1 MWIDVLIVNIV
12 AHILFPYLRKT
23 KKVSKKKEKCLIS
36 EQEKFFAY
44 KIAYLEESLKK
55 NKQLVL
61 LIKKM
66 SFCLYFQS
74 KILHYMRHMVVITI
88 YAQFLFKFVSNA
100 LDKNV
105 TTKFAWR
112 TDVIPLVPVAT
123 KHHLSSIDILLI
135 KCLIAETLKQNLIEF
150 FQHEFV
156 NIEKSH
162 AERLIGKKFVN
173 ISWKLFSLFLFLL
186 EFFLLPHFHYSIKNI
201 MVEFLISSC

>member
-12 AHILFPYLRKT
+12 PHILFPYLRKT
-23 KKVSKKKEKCLIS
+23 KKVSRKKEKCLIS

-55 NKQLVL
+55 KKQLVL
-61 LIKKM
+61 LIKKNV
-66 SFCLYFQS
+66 
-74 KILHYMRHMVVITI
+74 IL
-88 YAQFLFKFVSNA
+88 FVFSIQDIA
-100 LDKNV
+100 LHA
-105 TTKFAWR
+105 TY
-112 TDVIPLVPVAT
+112 DVIPLVPVAT

-186 EFFLLPHFHYSIKNI
+186 EFFLLPHFHHSIKNI